1 MTIDTVI
8 RWRQRDLLPNLWV
21 ASHGT
26 LVLKSFA
33 TWLALKGH
41 HRDANNGR
49 SVLLGLEV
57 TRPVAKARIPFT
69 DEQLGAIWAALAER
83 DNRERLRGIAYAHL
97 LYATGLRRT
106 DAGLILRKNLN
117 TSTRWLNVAITQRG
131 RTVVKKMR
139 LSRVCVEAV
148 QNYLNGPERPPY
160 LGPKPE
166 PLFINEDGYGF
177 KLDGFGSWVNRIGDD
192 IEELTG
198 IPWTPTVMKL
208 TSEVHARSGIADA
221 VLRRR
226 VASLLEDDSDHDR
239 AIELATTI
247 LEARVRE
254 RSGAGDLDGDELMK
268 WAFLPDKQT
277 GRARL
282 QLAAKVQEQG
292 GAFNVYRGVA
302 DLYRNGTH
310 HDVRADDFDSGEAR
324 RVVSWIDHLL
334 GLID

>member
-1 MTIDTVI
+1 MAPTRT
-8 RWRQRDLLPNLWV
+8 PPEYLWV

-41 HRDANNGR
+41 HRDPANGR

-57 TRPVAKARIPFT
+57 TRPVAKARTAFT

-83 DNRERLRGIAYAHL
+83 DNRERLRGIAYVHV

-106 DAGLILRKNLN
+106 DAGMILRKNLN
-117 TSTRWLNVAITQRG
+117 TSTRWLNVSIKQRG
-131 RTVVKKMR
+131 RTVVKRMR
-139 LSRVCVEAV
+139 LSRACVEAV
-148 QNYLNGPERPPY
+148 ENYLSDPERPAY
-160 LGPKPE
+160 IGEKPE
-166 PLFINEDGYGF
+166 PLFINEDGF
-177 KLDGFGSWVNRIGDD
+177 KFKVDGFGSWVSRIGDD

-198 IPWTPTVMKL
+198 IPWTPRVMQL
-208 TSEVHARSGIADA
+208 TSETHALSGIVDP

-226 VASLLEDDSDHDR
+226 VASLLEEDSDHDR

-247 LEARVRE
+247 LETRVRE
-254 RSGAGDLDGDELMK
+254 RSAGGTRYGDDLMK
-268 WAFLPDKQT
+268 WAFVPDQP
-277 GRARL
+277 GGPARL
-282 QLAAKVQEQG
+282 QVAVKPDEQA

-302 DLYRNGTH
+302 KWYRNGTH

-324 RVVSWIDHLL
+324 RIVSWIDHLL

>member
-1 MTIDTVI
+1 MAPMNIARTAAIAI
-8 RWRQRDLLPNLWV
+8 
-21 ASHGT
+21 A
-26 LVLKSFA
+26 
-33 TWLALKGH
+33 
-41 HRDANNGR
+41 
-49 SVLLGLEV
+49 
-57 TRPVAKARIPFT
+57 RP
-69 DEQLGAIWAALAER
+69 
-83 DNRERLRGIAYAHL
+83 
-97 LYATGLRRT
+97 
-106 DAGLILRKNLN
+106 
-117 TSTRWLNVAITQRG
+117 TSETA
-131 RTVVKKMR
+131 
-139 LSRVCVEAV
+139 
-148 QNYLNGPERPPY
+148 
-160 LGPKPE
+160 
-166 PLFINEDGYGF
+166 
-177 KLDGFGSWVNRIGDD
+177 
-192 IEELTG
+192 ELT
-198 IPWTPTVMKL
+198 
-208 TSEVHARSGIADA
+208 ARGLARRISLPDSKSQA
-221 VLRRR
+221 V
-226 VASLLEDDSDHDR
+226 LEDDSDHDR